1 MSSFNAYRRTCI
13 RIALIILIFFPI
25 IGICQTASS
34 IHPKIIP
41 PSPEAQ
47 SFIKYGEI
55 PVSHTTGTPN
65 IEIPIYEINS
75 KKLKLPIS
83 LNYHTSIKPS
93 DIASCVGLGW
103 KLNAGG
109 LMTRSI
115 KGIAD
120 ESPSGGM
127 LSGAMITLEDVDNG
141 QTSSDLYYRAKY
153 QSEGSYDNSSDNYYY
168 SVGNG
173 LSGGFVYDKNRN
185 LVKTSYS
192 NDKILRTSGNTFEI
206 TDDKGTFYQFDHKEN
221 TLENSANWIP
231 GSWWLTKIISSD
243 RTDTIS
249 FEYENYPYTYGD
261 IYASQSQVYTECFN
275 GNVGPLNTY
284 ESIATSYMS
293 LLKKITF
300 KDGYV
305 NFSYL
310 NDRLDLR
317 ASRLKE
323 ISIYTNQ
330 NALLKK
336 TVLNHGHFYSGYA
349 NNIYNYRLKLTG
361 LTTKNGN
368 DGVEYS
374 HSFEYNEQ
382 DILPPYRSPTDN
394 NTFFALNALD
404 YWGYYNGKTQNP
416 NLLPVAHYS
425 HLPVGDRRP
434 DERYAKACILEK
446 IVYPTGGFT
455 TFTYEGNRLG
465 ESMGNPSN
473 SLPTGGLRIKQIIT
487 KASPEASPIIKKYEY
502 ADGVSMMPFENNG
515 RYVYTE
521 VYQDCNLACYG
532 SSTTYLSNAIVPLAD
547 FNGSPVIY
555 TGVDEYVVGD
565 NNQNLKTSYL
575 YDVEPDQFEYID
587 YPRYQVDYPIRR
599 NWARGNLL
607 TTSYYSFRNGSYVPV
622 RSLANSYISL
632 ATNRIITGSNF
643 CFRIINNNCNVY
655 YFNGNPVKNSYFYF
669 DEKMD
674 VGIKKLEST
683 TIIDYDSQG
692 NYLTKVDNFVYGSSL
707 HLNAT
712 KKSTV
717 NSDGKAIETTIKYPF
732 DFAGISPYSDMI
744 SRNVIA
750 VPVEETTVN
759 VSLNKELSNTKTN
772 YSFFQSN
779 QLIEPSSVALS
790 FGGATPQNERE
801 VTNYDKYGNTLE
813 VVSRT
818 GPKTCYVWGYKG
830 QYPIAEIINA
840 DYSTVVSEL
849 GGTLAIENF
858 SKLQN
863 PGNTYI
869 NNFLAPLRNN
879 LANALITT
887 YTYEPLV
894 GMTSQ
899 TDAKGMTTYYEYD
912 ALQRLKLIRDQNYN
926 IIKTYCYNYAGQ
938 VTDCN
943 AGGGTSP
950 FVPTQIYAR
959 IEVLNPSWSAPI
971 DGSTTEA
978 DIYLALY
985 SDAGCTQPVS
995 RLQGFDV
1002 NVSTMGTYFYN
1013 NSSSVSSWTNTYN
1026 VPANTTRILLGRY
1039 VTDSWYSYYD
1049 PYYGQVINSENY
1061 TYQVEDNGTN
1071 VYIPSS
1077 TY

>member
-1 MSSFNAYRRTCI
+1 MSSFNAANRIFI
-13 RIALIILIFFPI
+13 RIVLIVFLFFPMI
-25 IGICQTASS
+25 AISQTGSS
-34 IHPKIIP
+34 IHPKVIP
-41 PSPEAQ
+41 PSPDAQ
-47 SFIKYGEI
+47 SFVKYGEI
-55 PVSHTTGTPN
+55 PVSHATGTPN
-65 IEIPIYEINS
+65 IEISIYEINS

-83 LNYHTSIKPS
+83 LNYHPNIKPS

-115 KGIAD
+115 KGKAD
-120 ESPSGGM
+120 EAPSGGM
-127 LSGAMITLEDVDNG
+127 LNVGIITLEDVDNG
-141 QTSSDLYYRAKY
+141 QTSSDLWYRAKY

-173 LSGGFVYDKNRN
+173 LSGGFVYDKNKN
-185 LVKTSYS
+185 LVKMSYS
-192 NDKILRTSGNTFEI
+192 DDKILRTSGNTFEI

-221 TLENSANWIP
+221 TLENSAYWVP

-261 IYASQSQVYTECFN
+261 VYASQSLITRECFN
-275 GNVGPLNTY
+275 GYTGPLNTY
-284 ESIATSYMS
+284 ASIATSYMS

-300 KDGYV
+300 KDGFI

-330 NALLKK
+330 NTLLKK

-349 NNIYNYRLKLTG
+349 NNVYNYRLKLTG

-394 NTFFALNALD
+394 NTLFALNALD
-404 YWGYYNGKTQNP
+404 YWGYYNGKVQNP
-416 NLLPVAHYS
+416 NLIPITPYT
-425 HLPVGDRRP
+425 HLPAGDRTP

-455 TFTYEGNRLG
+455 TFTYEGNRQGGSLG
-465 ESMGNPSN
+465 YPGTGSI
-473 SLPTGGLRIKQIIT
+473 TGGLRISQITT
-487 KASPEASPIIKKYEY
+487 KASPEASPVIKKYEY
-502 ADGVSMMPFENNG
+502 GNGVSLMPFENLG
-515 RYVYTE
+515 RYSYTE
-521 VYQDCNLACYG
+521 RYQDCESHCFG
-532 SSTTYLSNAIVPLAD
+532 ESTTYLSDAIVPLAD

-555 TGVDEYVVGD
+555 TAVDEYVMGD

-575 YDVEPDQFEYID
+575 YDTEPDQIETID
-587 YPRYQVDYPIRR
+587 YPRYPSEYAIKR

-607 TTSYYSFRNGSYVPV
+607 VTAYYSFRNGSYMPV
-622 RSLANSYISL
+622 RSFANSYISL
-632 ATNRIITGSNF
+632 ATKRIITGSKF
-643 CFRIINNNCNVY
+643 CDRQISANCTIAY
-655 YFNGNPVKNSYFYF
+655 IQGNPVKNSYFYF
-669 DEKMD
+669 DEKVD

-692 NYLTKVDNFVYGSSL
+692 NHLAKVDNFVYGSSL
-707 HLNAT
+707 HLNVT
-712 KKSTV
+712 KKNTIK
-717 NSDGKAIETTIKYPF
+717 SDGQAIETTIKYPF
-732 DFAGISPYSDMI
+732 DFAGIPPYSDMI
-744 SRNVIA
+744 SRNIVA

-759 VSLNKELSNTKTN
+759 VNLNQQLSNTKTN

-779 QLIEPSSVALS
+779 QLIEPSSVFIS
-790 FGGATPQNERE
+790 FGGATAQNERQF
-801 VTNYDKYGNTLE
+801 TNYDKYGNILE
-813 VVSRT
+813 IVSRT
-818 GPKTCYVWGYKG
+818 GPKTCYVWAYKG
-830 QYPIAEIINA
+830 QYPIAEIVNA
-840 DYSTVVSEL
+840 DFFAIVSVL
-849 GGTLAIENF
+849 GGTLALENF
-858 SKLQN
+858 GKLPN
-863 PGNTYI
+863 PDKTAI
-869 NNFLAPLRNN
+869 DNFLSPLRNN
-879 LANALITT
+879 LPDAQVTT
-887 YTYEPLV
+887 YTYEPMV

-899 TDAKGMTTYYEYD
+899 TDAKGMTVYYEYD
-912 ALQRLKLIRDQNYN
+912 AFQRLKLIRDQNNN

-950 FVPTQIYAR
+950 AAPLQIYAR
-959 IEVLNPSWSAPI
+959 IEVLNPSWSAPT

-985 SDAGCTQPVS
+985 GDAACTQPVS
-995 RLQGFDV
+995 RSQAFDV
-1002 NVSTMGTYFYN
+1002 NVSTTGAYFYN
-1013 NSSSVSSWTNTYN
+1013 NSSSVSSWTNTYS
-1026 VPANTTRILLGRY
+1026 VPASTNRILLGRY
-1039 VTDSWYSYYD
+1039 ATDSWYSYND
-1049 PYYGQVINSENY
+1049 PYYGQIVNSETY
-1061 TYQVEDNGTN
+1061 TYQVEDNGAN
-1071 VYIPSS
+1071 VYIPSP